1 MFCLD
6 CGNILRGTHQLKE
19 KALESYEKLKTGT
32 YVKYETTQKE
42 HDLTSESVDGQQQ
55 LNKPKRKRI
64 RQPRMCAYCRKFSWI
79 EQEIVF

>member
-19 KALESYEKLKTGT
+19 KALESYEKLKAGT

-64 RQPRMCAYCRKFSWI
+64 RQPRMCAYCRKCSRI